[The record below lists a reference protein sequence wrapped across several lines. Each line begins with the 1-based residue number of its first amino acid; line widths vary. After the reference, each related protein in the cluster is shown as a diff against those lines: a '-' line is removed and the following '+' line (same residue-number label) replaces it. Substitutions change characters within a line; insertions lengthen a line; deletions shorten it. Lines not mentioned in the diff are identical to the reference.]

1 MNKTEILLDKIS
13 TLSWIKI
20 AWNFDM
26 P

>member
-13 TLSWIKI
+13 TLSWLKI